1 MMSSITAT
9 TDRASGWRDTRI
21 FLLYLLAAAVL
32 HFPHYGSFVGDITRD
47 FYLHYNW
54 AKEFA
59 ENFALGNPYPRWM
72 FHGRLGLGE
81 PVFIFYAPLHY
92 YAVALVALLGL
103 SAWAALQVVAVIAT
117 AVFAWFV
124 YKTCAYYAE
133 ARLSAM
139 IGLVALA
146 SPFLVML
153 NYKFDGLAWATMG
166 YASHGFLFW
175 ALFRPGAPRKTINV
189 WAAIAIGFAVGSHII
204 SALVNLVCYSAT
216 AFFPV
221 PGSERLSVRLARS
234 IVSWVVTVA
243 LGLALSA
250 IYLVPALAYL
260 DVIRTDVWDP
270 SVPFTAFAWPV
281 VTQFIYE
288 QRWFS
293 FQWTIPLPAL
303 ALVAVSLAYVLVHKD
318 APAPLLKAIA
328 VGAFAVFFAS
338 ELSFPIWA
346 LHTPLEKIQLPFR
359 FVSVAYTLGIV
370 AAGLAIAHARPAG
383 RKAWRLALWSVLAL
397 SFLAGVLSLVKASY
411 LDGTTLP
418 PQLANDQYT
427 FLPFV
432 QRLHDEGEC
441 AGGDS
446 GGDAACLQ
454 SWGTSG
460 SFRGTPEY
468 RLKWAGPD
476 YPKYAKAGFAAE
488 CAAKGV
494 TCGPQRRTATG
505 LKWKVAAGAPQSL
518 VLPVFHFP
526 SWATEIDG
534 KRVEHTIDPATGL
547 ITVAVPAGT
556 HEIQT
561 VWTLS
566 GVERNGLYV
575 SITALLI
582 LCAVPVLRRLPGKS

>member
-1 MMSSITAT
+1 MTSHVAAIDRVSIWCDAK
-9 TDRASGWRDTRI
+9 I

-72 FHGRLGLGE
+72 FHGSLGLGE
-81 PVFIFYAPLHY
+81 PVFIFYAPLYY
-92 YAVALVALLGL
+92 YAVALVSLLGL
-103 SAWAALQVVAVIAT
+103 SAWAAMQVVAVIST
-117 AVFAWFV
+117 AVFAWFI
-124 YKTCAYYAE
+124 YKTCSYYAQ
-133 ARLSAM
+133 ARLAAM
-139 IGLVALA
+139 IGLTALA

-175 ALFRPGAPRKTINV
+175 ALFRPGTSRKVVNV
-189 WAAIAIGFAVGSHII
+189 WAAVAISVVVGSHIV
-204 SALVNLVCYSAT
+204 SALVNLVCYSAM
-216 AFFPV
+216 ALFPV
-221 PGSERLSVRLARS
+221 SGTEPLLVRLARS
-234 IVSWVVTVA
+234 IASWVVTVA

-260 DVIRTDVWDP
+260 GVIHTEVWDP
-270 SVPFTAFAWPV
+270 VTPFTAFAWPV

-303 ALVAVSLAYVLVHKD
+303 ALVLVPLTYVLVHRD
-318 APAPLLKAIA
+318 APVSLLKAVA
-328 VGAFAVFFAS
+328 VGACAVFFAS
-338 ELSFPIWA
+338 ELSFPVWA

-359 FVSVAYTLGIV
+359 FISVAYTLGIV
-370 AAGLAIAHARPAG
+370 ATGLAVAHARPAG
-383 RKAWRLALWSVLAL
+383 RKAWCLALWSVLAL
-397 SFLAGVLSLVKASY
+397 SFLAGALTLIKASY
-411 LDGTTLP
+411 LDGKKLP

-432 QRLHDEGEC
+432 QRLHDEGAC
-441 AGGDS
+441 AGGES
-446 GGDAACLQ
+446 GGEAACLL
-454 SWGTSG
+454 SWASSG
-460 SFRGTPEY
+460 SFRGTREFT
-468 RLKWAGPD
+468 LKSAGPD

-488 CAAKGV
+488 CAAKGM
-494 TCGPQRRTATG
+494 TCGPQQRTATG
-505 LKWKVAAGAPQSL
+505 LKWEVTASAPQSL
-518 VLPVFHFP
+518 VLPLFHFP
-526 SWATEIDG
+526 SWVTAIDG
-534 KRVEHTIDPATGL
+534 RRVEHTIEPATGL
-547 ITVAVPAGT
+547 IAVAVPAGT

-566 GVERNGLYV
+566 SIERYGVYSSV
-575 SITALLI
+575 TALLI
-582 LCAVPVLRRLPGKS
+582 LCAVSLSRRLQWKS

>member
-1 MMSSITAT
+1 MMIEIIVAT
-9 TDRASGWRDTRI
+9 NRASLGRDARTFI
-21 FLLYLLAAAVL
+21 LYLLAAAVL
-32 HFPHYGSFVGDITRD
+32 HFPHYGSFIGDITRD

-92 YAVALVALLGL
+92 YAVALVSLLGL
-103 SAWAALQVVAVIAT
+103 SAWAAMQVVAMIST
-117 AVFAWFV
+117 TVFAWFV

-175 ALFRPGAPRKTINV
+175 ALFRPGASRNIINV
-189 WAAIAIGFAVGSHII
+189 WAAIAIGVAVGSHII

-216 AFFPV
+216 ALFPV
-221 PGSERLSVRLARS
+221 AGSERLSIRLARS
-234 IVSWVVTVA
+234 IISWVVTVA
-243 LGLALSA
+243 LGLALSG

-260 DVIRTDVWDP
+260 DVIRTAVWDP
-270 SVPFTAFAWPV
+270 VTPFTAFAWPV

-303 ALVAVSLAYVLVHKD
+303 ALVVVPFAYALVHKD
-318 APAPLLKAIA
+318 APVPLLKAIS

-359 FVSVAYTLGIV
+359 FISLAYTLGIV

-383 RKAWRLALWSVLAL
+383 RKAWSLALWSILAL
-397 SFLAGVLSLVKASY
+397 SFLTGALSLVKASY
-411 LDGTTLP
+411 LDGRKLP
-418 PQLANDQYT
+418 PQLANNQYT

-441 AGGDS
+441 AGGEA
-446 GGDAACLQ
+446 GGDTACLL
-454 SWGTSG
+454 SWGPSG

-468 RLKWAGPD
+468 RLKWAGPN
-476 YPKYAKAGFAAE
+476 YPKYAKGGFAAE
-488 CAAKGV
+488 CVVKGV
-494 TCGPQRRTATG
+494 ACGPQQRTATG
-505 LKWKVAAGAPQSL
+505 LKWEVTSSAPQSL
-518 VLPVFHFP
+518 VLPLFHFP

-547 ITVAVPAGT
+547 ITVEIPAGT
-556 HEIQT
+556 YGIQT

-566 GVERNGLYV
+566 SIERYGLYLSV
-575 SITALLI
+575 AALLI
-582 LCAVPVLRRLPGKS
+582 VCAVPMLRRLPGKS